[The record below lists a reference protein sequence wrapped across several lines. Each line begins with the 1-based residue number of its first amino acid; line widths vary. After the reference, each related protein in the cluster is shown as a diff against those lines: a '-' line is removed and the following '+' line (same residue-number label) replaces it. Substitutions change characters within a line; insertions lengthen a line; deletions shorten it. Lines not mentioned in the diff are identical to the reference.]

1 MLGSHVFCLSTLKEK
16 RKYCPNPFFQ
26 MLLRELERQAFS
38 CFAKYFTSSK
48 SEGPTAPYV
57 PSQDQVW
64 PSSGTLIWNL
74 FIDGCFVSRS
84 VFLWF
89 VWESHSAPTKRTL
102 NSLNTLNFER
112 FMLKFAKEIIWLFPR
127 ELMQCLVKKPFD
139 ISTEDYLH
147 TTLGLIISIISN
159 QYLSLK
165 ISFPTFLGFR
175 LSW

>member
-1 MLGSHVFCLSTLKEK
+1 MLGLHVFCLSTSEK
-16 RKYCPNPFFQ
+16 GKYCPNPFFQ
-26 MLLRELERQAFS
+26 MPTKNWSVKLSAVLQNISPARRVKDPQHPMCPRKIKYDPAAAPWSGILSDRWLLCEGQSFS
-38 CFAKYFTSSK
+38 L
-48 SEGPTAPYV
+48 PLV
-57 PSQDQVW
+57 
-64 PSSGTLIWNL
+64 LL
-74 FIDGCFVSRS
+74 
-84 VFLWF
+84 

-102 NSLNTLNFER
+102 NTSKHFER

-147 TTLGLIISIISN
+147 TTLGLIISN

-165 ISFPTFLGFR
+165 ISFPNFLGFR

>member
-1 MLGSHVFCLSTLKEK
+1 MTQQRHLDLEFVW
-16 RKYCPNPFFQ
+16 
-26 MLLRELERQAFS
+26 LLCQS
-38 CFAKYFTSSK
+38 
-48 SEGPTAPYV
+48 
-57 PSQDQVW
+57 
-64 PSSGTLIWNL
+64 
-74 FIDGCFVSRS
+74 VS
-84 VFLWF
+84 LPL

-102 NSLNTLNFER
+102 NTSKHFER
-112 FMLKFAKEIIWLFPR
+112 FMLKFVRDHMVVPTGI
-127 ELMQCLVKKPFD
+127 LMQCLVKKPFD